1 MKKTIF
7 TAVLLSGVFFASC
20 IAHDQSELMNMA
32 QLQFVER
39 NYQVVKNQKEE
50 VCLAEALYYEAG
62 NQSELG
68 KEAVAIV
75 IMNRVGA
82 KGRPKTICGVIKQAH
97 IVKEVK
103 VCQFTF
109 FCKMQLKKPG
119 AQAWKDSK
127 DIAHRVLQSYWKRDI
142 MVKYKNASYYHA
154 EYVHPKWSYSKRFVG
169 KIDKHLF
176 YEEKP

>member
-1 MKKTIF
+1 MKKTLI
-7 TAVLLSGVFFASC
+7 TALILSGFFFASC
-20 IAHDQSELMNMA
+20 ISIEQNETIDPSK
-32 QLQFVER
+32 LQFVER
-39 NYQVVKNQKEE
+39 NYKVVKDKKEE
-50 VCLAEALYYEAG
+50 ACLAEALYYEAG

-68 KEAVAIV
+68 KEAVAVV

-82 KGRPKTICGVIKQAH
+82 KGRPKTICGVVKQAH

-109 FCKMQLKKPG
+109 FCKMELKRPG

-127 DIAHRVLQSYWKRDI
+127 EIAHRVLQSYWKRDI
-142 MVKYKNASYYHA
+142 MLKYSKATYYHA
-154 EYVHPKWSYSKRFVG
+154 EYVNPKWSHTKKFVG

-176 YEEKP
+176 YEEKS